1 MTQSKASS
9 LAESAIN
16 VAIGYGVAIASQV
29 AVFPMF
35 GIHVAL
41 STNFAIGAWFT
52 AISLARSYV
61 IRRWF
66 NDMARNA
73 ATKITGD
80 AK

>member
-9 LAESAIN
+9 LVESVIN
-16 VAIGYGVAIASQV
+16 VIIGYGVAIASQI

-35 GIHVAL
+35 GIQVAL

-52 AISLARSYV
+52 VISLARSYV

-66 NDMARNA
+66 NNMARNA
-73 ATKITGD
+73 ASKITGEG
-80 AK
+80 K